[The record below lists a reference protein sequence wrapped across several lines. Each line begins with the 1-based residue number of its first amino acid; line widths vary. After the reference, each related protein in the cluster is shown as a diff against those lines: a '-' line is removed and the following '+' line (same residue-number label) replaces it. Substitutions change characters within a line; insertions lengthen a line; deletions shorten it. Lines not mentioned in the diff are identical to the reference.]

1 MAAMTEKE
9 TKSSTKLYYTENER
23 LRNTNTTQNRDK
35 PRCSGRIGSSC
46 STSDTRCVIVLN
58 DNNIM

>member
-9 TKSSTKLYYTENER
+9 TQSSIKLYYTENER

-35 PRCSGRIGSSC
+35 PRCSGRI
-46 STSDTRCVIVLN
+46 
-58 DNNIM
+58 